1 MANPSTDSFGS
12 RAGRTLKR
20 FVIFVVVLGLSGAV
34 VFLLSQLN
42 ARTFTVEMKDGK
54 LVVMKGR
61 MMPTGSEPYQPGDP
75 ALADAYAPLD
85 LAGSSASGLVERRFI
100 ERDELD
106 RALFQVIETLAKP
119 RVTSDDPK
127 LLEAGLYYLRRAE
140 KLTGLTEEQKLSVK
154 SLQAEVAYYQARSKL
169 EDAQRLIGESL
180 TQLRLAATAQN
191 RNAHSANQMIL
202 AIEPPVKVLEVALR
216 NAVHGLSAPAPADGT
231 APAAPAPA
239 APTAPPAA
247 LDEKKGDAPAPA
259 APAP

>member
-1 MANPSTDSFGS
+1 V
-12 RAGRTLKR
+12 KR
-20 FVIFVVVLGLSGAV
+20 FVMLVVVLGLSGAV

-42 ARTFTVEMKDGK
+42 ARTFTVEARDGK
-54 LVVMKGR
+54 LVVLKGR
-61 MMPTGSEPYQPGDP
+61 MMPTGSEPYQPSDP
-75 ALADAYAPLD
+75 ALADAYAPVD
-85 LAGSSASGLVERRFI
+85 LAGTSASGLAERRFI

-140 KLTGLTEEQKLSVK
+140 KLTGLTAEQKLSVK

-180 TQLRLAATAQN
+180 SQLRLAAAAQN

-202 AIEPPVKVLEVALR
+202 AVEPPAKALEASLR
-216 NAVHGLSAPAPADGT
+216 TAVHGLSAPAAVPVEVPAPVVPAAAAPVPPAAPEEKKPE
-231 APAAPAPA
+231 APAVPAPAPA
-239 APTAPPAA
+239 PAQ
-247 LDEKKGDAPAPA
+247 
-259 APAP
+259 